1 MNSAI
6 VPPESFTST
15 VDSTP
20 APVCV
25 DLAIETRD
33 LSLWYGQNQVLD
45 SVSLGVPAQSITALI
60 GRSGSGKSSL
70 LRCLNRLI
78 DEYPDARC
86 TGQVRI
92 AGVDAR
98 SPDLD
103 AHDLR
108 RRVGMVFDRPNPFPM
123 SVFDNVAFGL
133 RLLGLKR
140 RNELDGPVEAA
151 LRAVGLWDE
160 VADLLD
166 ESALKLSLGQQ
177 QRLVIARAIA
187 IEPEVLLMDE
197 PTAAL
202 DPISTLRF
210 EELVQTLAQR
220 FTILLVTHNLQQAV
234 RVSQF
239 TGFVD
244 QGKLVEFGE
253 TNTLFTHPRER
264 RTEDYITGR
273 FG

>member
-1 MNSAI
+1 ALIFIGIFVVLLVLLM
-6 VPPESFTST
+6 PE
-15 VDSTP
+15 
-20 APVCV
+20 A
-25 DLAIETRD
+25 
-33 LSLWYGQNQVLD
+33 Q
-45 SVSLGVPAQSITALI
+45 VPATALSKI
-60 GRSGSGKSSL
+60 
-70 LRCLNRLI
+70 
-78 DEYPDARC
+78 
-86 TGQVRI
+86 T
-92 AGVDAR
+92 
-98 SPDLD
+98 
-103 AHDLR
+103 
-108 RRVGMVFDRPNPFPM
+108 
-123 SVFDNVAFGL
+123 
-133 RLLGLKR
+133 
-140 RNELDGPVEAA
+140 A

-160 VADLLD
+160 VLDLLD

-197 PTAAL
+197 PTSAL

-244 QGKLVEFGE
+244 QGRLVEFGE
-253 TNTLFTHPRER
+253 TNTLFTHPQQR

-273 FG
+273 FS